1 MVYTLKI
8 TPQINQA
15 QIRYYQKS
23 FYSTIHLLGDGGV
36 QPTRQPIKTDP
47 IQPNPP
53 NWVGF
58 YSLGGW
64 VGLQNFFN
72 SGSSWVWV
80 IKFQTRQTQPDTPIY
95 LIYI

>member
-53 NWVGF
+53 IPKNQHNPVG
-58 YSLGGW
+58 SVLA
-64 VGLQNFFN
+64 N
-72 SGSSWVWV
+72 
-80 IKFQTRQTQPDTPIY
+80 
-95 LIYI
+95 